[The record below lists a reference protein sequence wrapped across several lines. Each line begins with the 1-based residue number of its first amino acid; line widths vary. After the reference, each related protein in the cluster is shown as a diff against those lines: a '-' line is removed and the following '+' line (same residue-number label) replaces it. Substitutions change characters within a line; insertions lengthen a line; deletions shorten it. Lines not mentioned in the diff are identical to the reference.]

1 LDCFVVTF
9 CTNKRLKQT
18 WLRSL
23 SKRLSSRVRTD
34 LNKQKAPTT
43 EYVLTE
49 NEAFMLPLS
58 EIEAKLKTNLETG
71 LSQEEAK
78 ERLLRVGINS
88 IPKIAV
94 NRMKM
99 YLAPLSNWLI
109 AVYLIVSTILA
120 VLAIVI
126 LPQLWFQIAVWLPII
141 TMNIV
146 VIIVQ
151 SIRAERGLTALQK
164 LSSPRSNVTRGG
176 KAVLT
181 ASENLVP
188 GDIVLLKQGDIIPA
202 DLRIISSVNLRVNEA
217 ILTGESAD
225 VEKSQLLS
233 INDQQSSIYQ
243 KKDALFLGT
252 FIVTGNATAVVVET
266 GKNTQVGKMAGK
278 LKIDASPEI
287 SLRKRINVLA
297 KNLTYIVLIYIGFS
311 VTYSVAVLYF
321 WEGHRD
327 IALLAQ
333 NIAKSLITAL
343 NIMPVSIPLLVTII
357 MLAGALYMV
366 KSNVIVRNLNAIESA
381 GRLTVLC
388 TDKTGT
394 ITQNKMSVRWV
405 YTPLSE
411 GNEKLYY
418 ITSPDSPDKGRIAKI
433 DTANGFEKAVQSPHE
448 YQDSER
454 VKIEETS
461 LEYLLAASLLNIDR
475 PIFGDDNGETK
486 ACQIDTSRKVTSDAT
501 DIAMLCLFERAILE
515 PEAYTDRFTLVQ
527 SWALDSKTKLI
538 TKIFKDN
545 KMNRFVAFVKG
556 STESLLSK
564 SDRVLCREN
573 ETELFSDSYKKRV
586 MERVEFFSQLGYRIV
601 SFAFRDVENFDQ
613 NSRRDEYESCLA
625 FIGLIAITDP
635 PRQGINSA
643 VSELRSAGV
652 KSVMITGDSLATA
665 KSIATEVGMIN
676 GSQLVVEGSQINT
689 LSDQDFLNVG
699 VFARTSP
706 DDKKA
711 IVTRYKGLNC
721 VVAMTGDG
729 VNDAQAI
736 HSADVGIAMGAT
748 GTDVARQA
756 AGVVLADDSFN
767 SIVTGIREGRGVFE
781 KIQNVVFFYV
791 AISLAEGLV
800 FFAASFIQ
808 GFLLLQTWQLIYI
821 AITQFAPSIA
831 LVTDKLSIDVMKYEP
846 RKNEGLISGN
856 RRSALIVFALSL
868 AALLIT
874 IYVFAMYDVLP
885 YTEPPGFAHLLVPDF
900 LESAASLDYDQARAR
915 TMLLTV
921 AIISQSVL
929 ILSLRRFNKPLFKSL
944 KEDHNWKI
952 WPLIISVPVFHTVLM
967 YLPEIQ
973 DVFAGIGINFELV
986 PLGVIDWLTVL
997 VFGLTPVGFMEL
1009 MKMLWVRREKIKLT
1023 PIV

>member
-1 LDCFVVTF
+1 
-9 CTNKRLKQT
+9 
-18 WLRSL
+18 
-23 SKRLSSRVRTD
+23 
-34 LNKQKAPTT
+34 LNKKKIVAA
-43 EYVLTE
+43 EYSLTE
-49 NEAFMLPLS
+49 DEAFLLPLS
-58 EIEAKLKTNLETG
+58 EVKTKLKTNLETG
-71 LSQEEAK
+71 LTQQEAE
-78 ERLLRVGINS
+78 ERLLQVGINS

-120 VLAIVI
+120 FLAVVI

-141 TMNIV
+141 TGNIV

-151 SIRAERGLTALQK
+151 SIRAERGLAALQK
-164 LSSPRSNVTRGG
+164 LSSPKSNVKREG
-176 KAVLT
+176 KTVPT
-181 ASENLVP
+181 PSENLVP

-202 DLRIISSVNLRVNEA
+202 DLRIISSVNLRANEA

-225 VEKSQLLS
+225 AEKSQFSPL
-233 INDQQSSIYQ
+233 NDQASSVYQ

-252 FIVTGNATAVVVET
+252 SIVSGNAEAIVVET

-278 LKIDASPEI
+278 LKLDEALEV

-297 KNLTYIVLIYIGFS
+297 KNLTYIVLIYIVLS

-321 WEGHRD
+321 VEGQQD

-343 NIMPVSIPLLVTII
+343 NIMPVSIPLLVTVV

-366 KSNVIVRNLNAIESA
+366 KSNVIIRNLNAIESA

-394 ITQNKMSVRWV
+394 ITQNKMTVRWV
-405 YTPLSE
+405 YTPLEE
-411 GNEKLYY
+411 GQEKLYY
-418 ITSPDSPDKGRIAKI
+418 ITSPDSPDKGRIARI
-433 DTANGFEKAVQSPHE
+433 DTSKGFEKVFQNPHE
-448 YQDSER
+448 YQDPER
-454 VKIEETS
+454 VKIEGTS
-461 LEYLLAASLLNIDR
+461 LEYLLAASLLNNDR
-475 PIFGDDNGETK
+475 PIFGEENGETK

-515 PEAYTDRFTLVQ
+515 PEAYTERFTVVQ
-527 SWALDSKTKLI
+527 SWPLDSKTKLI
-538 TKIFKDN
+538 TKVFKDEKTN
-545 KMNRFVAFVKG
+545 HFVTFVKG
-556 STESLLSK
+556 STESIVKK
-564 SDRVLCREN
+564 SDRVLRREN
-573 ETELFSDSYKKRV
+573 ETEIFSDSYKKHV
-586 MERVEFFSQLGYRIV
+586 MDRAELFSQLGQRIV
-601 SFAFRDVENFDQ
+601 SFALRDAEDFDQ
-613 NSRRDEYESCLA
+613 NSIRQDFES
-625 FIGLIAITDP
+625 GLTFVGLVAITDP
-635 PRQGINSA
+635 PRLGINSA

-652 KSVMITGDSLATA
+652 KSVMITGDSLATG
-665 KSIATEVGMIN
+665 KSVATEVGMID
-676 GSQLVVEGSQINT
+676 GSQLVVEGTQINN
-689 LSDQDFLNVG
+689 LSDEDFLNVA

-711 IVTRYKGLNC
+711 IVTRYQGLNC

-781 KIQNVVFFYV
+781 KIQNVVFFYI

-831 LVTDKLSIDVMKYEP
+831 LVTDKLSLDVMKFKP

-856 RRSALIVFALSL
+856 RRNALIVFALSL
-868 AALLIT
+868 AAMLT
-874 IYVFAMYDVLP
+874 IIYFFAMKDVLP
-885 YTEPPGFAHLLVPDF
+885 YIEPPGFAHLLIPDI
-900 LESAASLDYDQARAR
+900 LESAASLSYDQARAR

-921 AIISQSVL
+921 AIISQSALV
-929 ILSLRRFNKPLFKSL
+929 LSLRRFSKPLFKSIR
-944 KEDHNWKI
+944 EDRNWKI
-952 WPLIISVPVFHTVLM
+952 WPLIISVPIFHTILI
-967 YLPEIQ
+967 YLPVIQEI
-973 DVFAGIGINFELV
+973 FTTIGINFELV
-986 PLGVIDWLTVL
+986 PLGAIDWLVVL
-997 VFGLTPVGFMEL
+997 TFGLTPVGLIEL
-1009 MKMLWVRREKIKLT
+1009 MKLFWIRREKTKSNLS
-1023 PIV
+1023 V